1 MKEIIALVWR
11 PKCGFEITIMRIGVF
26 LFWFFHYLDVQRIRK
41 GEPWSFGKHLLIL
54 GIIKEGVNRATIP
67 LFSIPFWIQI
77 HTIPL
82 VFMSQEVGLSIGNY
96 TGKFLEYD
104 VKNNSNLLCSFMCIR
119 VLLDVRKP
127 LNKSKKVKKKVGD
140 SIEVLF
146 K

>member
-1 MKEIIALVWR
+1 
-11 PKCGFEITIMRIGVF
+11 
-26 LFWFFHYLDVQRIRK
+26 
-41 GEPWSFGKHLLIL
+41 
-54 GIIKEGVNRATIP
+54 
-67 LFSIPFWIQI
+67 
-77 HTIPL
+77 
-82 VFMSQEVGLSIGNY
+82 MSQEVGLSIGNY